1 MEMTD
6 DRYLVIIGKPV
17 LGQWS
22 VTPINIWMIMSAYF
36 TLIFIYLLK
45 VNKTW
50 NLFKVSIKDSSKRW
64 RRFGI
69 FIADFEQIEH
79 LVLVILLLS
88 LNR

>member
-1 MEMTD
+1 
-6 DRYLVIIGKPV
+6 
-17 LGQWS
+17 
-22 VTPINIWMIMSAYF
+22 MSAYF

-79 LVLVILLLS
+79 LVLVILLLN
-88 LNR
+88 LNRYMQVESLQIKFFKIWEGISSLVVFL

>member
-22 VTPINIWMIMSAYF
+22 VTPINIWIMSAYF

-79 LVLVILLLS
+79 LVLVIPLLG